1 MLNRAVDYGK
11 LETNPIGRIKQ
22 LEENNIRERV
32 LSQDEFKRLLSNC
45 SGDIKGFVLIAYY
58 LPMRQEE
65 IINLTWEE
73 IDFKHGFI
81 RLE

>member
-32 LSQDEFKRLLSNC
+32 LSQDEFKILLSNC
-45 SGDIKGFVLIAYY
+45 SGDI
-58 LPMRQEE
+58 
-65 IINLTWEE
+65 
-73 IDFKHGFI
+73 
-81 RLE
+81 